1 MGKMIGGAFEDGRA
15 DLSLVAQQSCA
26 QVCNSPGD
34 YAGIPT
40 MVNASDLAGASG
52 LSDAS
57 SATIEALSA
66 RIRCR
71 QLSPVDVLQGC
82 LDRIDALNPHLNAF
96 ITVLADQ
103 ALAEAKTAQEEIRAG
118 HWRGPLHGIPIGIK
132 DMFDTAGIKTTAAHE
147 KFKTRVPAIDA
158 AAVSRLKS
166 AGAVVIGKTNMH
178 RLAMGTTS
186 VDSAFGAVR
195 NPWNLEHIAGG
206 SSGGSAAAIA
216 ARMCYATLDTDA
228 IGSCRLPASCCGVS
242 GFKGTYGLVSNSGVL
257 AGEPVD
263 DAILWLAHAAITAR
277 SARDA
282 AIVLSLLA
290 EPGSQSVQKP
300 DYFAGLNRR
309 FTPRIGIVTNFE
321 SDREVAA
328 AFETAVQALRRLGNT
343 REIVAP
349 LDNPG
354 FDVRH
359 IAADRRRIAGS
370 LFEDLD
376 VIALPTTVTPPP
388 TIQAAGENATALSAH
403 NTLFANY
410 CGLPAISVPCG
421 FNKSQL
427 PLGVQIVG
435 KPQDDQV
442 VLCVADQFQ
451 GVTAWHKRYPTL
463 AGLSRP

>member
-1 MGKMIGGAFEDGRA
+1 
-15 DLSLVAQQSCA
+15 
-26 QVCNSPGD
+26 
-34 YAGIPT
+34 
-40 MVNASDLAGASG
+40 
-52 LSDAS
+52 
-57 SATIEALSA
+57 
-66 RIRCR
+66 
-71 QLSPVDVLQGC
+71 
-82 LDRIDALNPHLNAF
+82 
-96 ITVLADQ
+96 
-103 ALAEAKTAQEEIRAG
+103 
-118 HWRGPLHGIPIGIK
+118 
-132 DMFDTAGIKTTAAHE
+132 
-147 KFKTRVPAIDA
+147 
-158 AAVSRLKS
+158 
-166 AGAVVIGKTNMH
+166 
-178 RLAMGTTS
+178 
-186 VDSAFGAVR
+186 
-195 NPWNLEHIAGG
+195 
-206 SSGGSAAAIA
+206 
-216 ARMCYATLDTDA
+216 
-228 IGSCRLPASCCGVS
+228 VS